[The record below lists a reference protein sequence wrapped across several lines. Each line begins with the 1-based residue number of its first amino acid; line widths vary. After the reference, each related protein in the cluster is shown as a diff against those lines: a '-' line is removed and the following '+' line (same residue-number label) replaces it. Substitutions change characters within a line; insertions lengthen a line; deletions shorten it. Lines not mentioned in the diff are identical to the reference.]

1 MNAATAATT
10 VMVEVGADP
19 AAKAGQGHKAVSGAL
34 SKSYLEWE
42 AVRTPLFPASLA
54 NTMADRTHRGPRGP
68 GRHHRWKF

>member
-19 AAKAGQGHKAVSGAL
+19 AAKAAQGHKAVSGAL

-54 NTMADRTHRGPRGP
+54 STVADRTHRGPHGP
-68 GRHHRWKF
+68 GQHHRWKF

>member
-19 AAKAGQGHKAVSGAL
+19 AAKVAQGHKAASGAS

-42 AVRTPLFPASLA
+42 AVRTPLLPANPA
-54 NTMADRTHRGPRGP
+54 NTMADRTDRGPREP
-68 GRHHRWKF
+68 GRRHRWKF

>member
-1 MNAATAATT
+1 MNAATAGTT
-10 VMVEVGADP
+10 VTVEVGVDP
-19 AAKAGQGHKAVSGAL
+19 AAKAAQGHKAVSGAL

-54 NTMADRTHRGPRGP
+54 STMADRTHRGPRGP

>member
-10 VMVEVGADP
+10 VMVEVGVGP
-19 AAKAGQGHKAVSGAL
+19 AAKAAQGHKAVSGAL

-54 NTMADRTHRGPRGP
+54 STMADRTDRGPREP
-68 GRHHRWKF
+68 GRRHRWRC